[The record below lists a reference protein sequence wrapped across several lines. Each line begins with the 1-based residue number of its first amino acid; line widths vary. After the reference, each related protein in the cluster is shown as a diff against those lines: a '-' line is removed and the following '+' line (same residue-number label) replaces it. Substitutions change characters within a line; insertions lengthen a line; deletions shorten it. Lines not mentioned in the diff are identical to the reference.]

1 MDPAPR
7 KRHAED
13 LLRRGVR
20 AWTARILIADAAVAV
35 GLDVLTALPLIHRH
49 ESSPWVW
56 LLDQGLVLPLVLRR
70 RHPVPV
76 FAFVAVLASIQWL
89 GGQRLPADAA
99 LLVALYTVAAHERR
113 SRAVVTA
120 GVLEVGVVLASIRFA
135 PTGDGVIGSLIF
147 LTGLVAAAYLFGTS
161 FQTRREYLASVEDRA
176 VRLEAERDQQARLG
190 AIAERTRIAREMH
203 DIVAHNLSVIIALAD
218 GAHAAQETSPSTAAD
233 AMAQVAATGRQALG
247 EMRTLLGVLR
257 DDDDGMSGLGPQP
270 DLQQLDDL
278 LEQVRSTGLSV
289 RKNVHGEPRP
299 LSKTA
304 ELTVYRT
311 VQEALTNTLK
321 HAHAAT
327 AVTVLLDWRPETLHV
342 VVTDDGTGN
351 AEVTRSSAAGLGLT
365 GMRERLGVHRGVLM
379 AQPGTGGG
387 WVVHAELPLSAL
399 DGGS

>member
-1 MDPAPR
+1 
-7 KRHAED
+7 
-13 LLRRGVR
+13 
-20 AWTARILIADAAVAV
+20 
-35 GLDVLTALPLIHRH
+35 
-49 ESSPWVW
+49 
-56 LLDQGLVLPLVLRR
+56 
-70 RHPVPV
+70 
-76 FAFVAVLASIQWL
+76 
-89 GGQRLPADAA
+89 
-99 LLVALYTVAAHERR
+99 
-113 SRAVVTA
+113 
-120 GVLEVGVVLASIRFA
+120 VLASIRFA